1 MTADKPIKQNLLTYC
16 IVNYNYLTVRFDL
29 AVIFN
34 YLAICYT

>member
-29 AVIFN
+29 GN
-34 YLAICYT
+34 YWQ